1 MSAPIVSNILHQVN
15 QLPPHVAAS
24 VKKLLYLKL
33 EVELSQ
39 KRCVIEGEPYKK
51 LPDDHVHDV
60 F

>member
-1 MSAPIVSNILHQVN
+1 MSAQIVENILHQVN
-15 QLPPHVAAS
+15 RLPSPVAAS

-33 EVELSQ
+33 EIELSQ

-51 LPDDHVHDV
+51 LPEDHVHDV